1 MRNILNIGIIGC
13 GKHVRN
19 FHIPSLLRL
28 KNKYKIT
35 GLFDPNYSRAKNLK
49 KKFKIKKLYSSV
61 TNLLNDKDI
70 DVVDICSPPKFHYYQ
85 ILKSIKKDK
94 HVMVEKPMVIKSLN
108 LKKIIKKNKSYKKN
122 IFCLQQQNFRNE
134 TEVLKKFLK
143 NKEKKLGRL
152 LGIKAKAH
160 VNFPKQ
166 INNSFTDKSI
176 SGGGPLIDQG
186 SHIIGLV
193 GHLFNY
199 PKIKNIKT
207 ILFKK
212 KNIKKKNF
220 VFNIETAARL
230 KLIFENKIYFEFD
243 TSYLKRKKKNDFN
256 INFLFDKFSITWP
269 NLNYIDHQKRE
280 KKIKI
285 TKNKFLAS
293 DKQFIHFHNI
303 IKKNHKPLVSLS
315 NILYIVKLIEDSYKL
330 SKVIKINE

>member
-212 KNIKKKNF
+212 KNIKKKILF
-220 VFNIETAARL
+220 LIL
-230 KLIFENKIYFEFD
+230 KLLQD
-243 TSYLKRKKKNDFN
+243 
-256 INFLFDKFSITWP
+256 
-269 NLNYIDHQKRE
+269 
-280 KKIKI
+280 
-285 TKNKFLAS
+285 
-293 DKQFIHFHNI
+293 
-303 IKKNHKPLVSLS
+303 
-315 NILYIVKLIEDSYKL
+315 
-330 SKVIKINE
+330 